1 VLGIGSGWKQKDYD
15 EYGYEFGTAGS
26 RLDDLAA
33 ALPRIKARL
42 AKLNPPPTR
51 DIPVLIGGGGER
63 KTLRLVAEYADMW
76 HSFSSA
82 DEFPAKSAILGRH
95 CADVGRDP
103 ATIERSAAVV
113 TRGVPIANAETL
125 VGLGATLLTV
135 GCDGPDYDL
144 AAAEALC
151 KWRDSR

>member
-33 ALPRIKARL
+33 ALPRIKQRM
-42 AKLNPPPTR
+42 AKLNPAPTR

-63 KTLRLVAEYADMW
+63 KTLRLVAQHADIW
-76 HSFSSA
+76 HSFTSA
-82 DEFPAKSAILGRH
+82 DEFPAKSEVLARH

-103 ATIERSAAVV
+103 DTIERSAAVHNGGGLV
-113 TRGVPIANAETL
+113 ANAETL
-125 VGLGATLLTV
+125 VGLGVTTLTV
-135 GCDGPDYDL
+135 GCGGPDYDL
-144 AAAEALC
+144 SAAEELC